1 MGKNFIELMEKGTF
15 TFMVSFLDDLPYLF
29 LASPTKRIKV
39 NGKEFLA
46 FPSSDRN
53 IELALSADPR
63 IYGLSILSEEKKLIR
78 FAGKGLIEKGKELL
92 MRFGK
97 DKPEDFIVLLKI
109 ENFKEENSL

>member
-1 MGKNFIELMEKGTF
+1 MGKNFIELKEKVTL

-29 LASPTKRIKV
+29 LVSHMERIKV

-46 FPSSDRN
+46 FPLSDRN
-53 IELALSADPR
+53 IELALSVDPR
-63 IYGLSILSEEKKLIR
+63 IYGLSVLSEEKKLIR
-78 FAGKGLIEKGKELL
+78 FTGKGLIEKREELL

-97 DKPEDFIVLLKI
+97 DGPEDFVVLLKI